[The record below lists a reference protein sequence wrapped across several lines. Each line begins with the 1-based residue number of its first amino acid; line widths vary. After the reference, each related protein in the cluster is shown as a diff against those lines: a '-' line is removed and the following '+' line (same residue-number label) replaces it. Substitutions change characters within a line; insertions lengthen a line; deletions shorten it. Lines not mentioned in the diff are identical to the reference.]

1 MEHTFFSKY
10 TWNSYQNGQENG
22 TYKDAGASPRVPTCP
37 RHNAR
42 HLQAGELQGGM
53 SKCAEGSAVGRVLA
67 GAGNPGGARPPPQ
80 QLWVSTAPRSRTQR
94 PHRGRTRT
102 RAVEGPCGRSQV
114 GQQAGSRAAGRP
126 RREQCGGQGAADLSA
141 RGSLSSGA
149 PFPSLDGALTQ
160 RCCWGAER
168 GPGNPTPLAP
178 GQCS

>member
-1 MEHTFFSKY
+1 MQGPPRGSPPAPDTMPGTSRP
-10 TWNSYQNGQENG
+10 ENCRE
-22 TYKDAGASPRVPTCP
+22 AGASAPR
-37 RHNAR
+37 AR
-42 HLQAGELQGGM
+42 PWGG
-53 SKCAEGSAVGRVLA
+53 CWRARGIRGGS
-67 GAGNPGGARPPPQ
+67 RPPPQ
-80 QLWVSTAPRSRTQR
+80 QLWVSAAPRSRTQR